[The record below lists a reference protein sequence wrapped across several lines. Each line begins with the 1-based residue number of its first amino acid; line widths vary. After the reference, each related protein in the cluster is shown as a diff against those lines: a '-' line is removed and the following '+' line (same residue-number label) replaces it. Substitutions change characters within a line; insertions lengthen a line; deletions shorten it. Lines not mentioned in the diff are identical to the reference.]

1 MVETVSGTANGG
13 QRSKVRPTWP
23 YVLLA
28 VVLAGVVGGGISMF
42 FLADSLAALGI
53 PDPGVPTTFGL
64 PFFRAVAW
72 ILMAV
77 MVGSFMASA
86 FLITPRRVDVGAA
99 DAGEPVDADGE
110 GTGRRQAR
118 PWLLDASLTV
128 DGHLAAR
135 MGQVSA
141 WLLVLVALIEVPMVL
156 SDVSGTPFLKTLD
169 PQSFGEA
176 LRQVSTSMAWFVT
189 ALVALLV
196 AVLATFARS
205 WALQPVIFLVAL
217 LTVVPLGMDGHSA
230 SGGDHDYGT
239 NSYLWHLVF
248 MVLWVGG
255 LVALL
260 AHGRRLGPGMGT
272 AVARYS
278 KVALFAIVVMSVSG
292 VINALIRV
300 EMGDLLTTRYGLIIV
315 AKAALTVV
323 LGLLGFAHRE
333 LTIPQLNRRPELFR
347 RVAFV
352 EILVMAATVGVAI
365 TMGRTPPPPPRD
377 PNLTAMQIQFGY
389 NLEQA
394 PGWGAIFTHW
404 RFDVMFGTIGLLLA
418 AGYVALVLRLRRQ
431 GKTWP
436 WRRTMWWLLGSLGL
450 TFVMSSGLGIYFPA
464 LYSMHMLGHMILSMV
479 IPVLLVLGGP
489 LTLIVEATEP
499 NEAEPGLHEWVEAFL
514 ASDLL
519 RFLTHPAYNLIQFLV
534 IFYAIYMN
542 FDFYNLA
549 ISEHAGHLLM
559 NTSFL
564 VSGYMYFWE
573 LIGKDPIP
581 NRRPTHLRL
590 FVLFLSMPVHLYFGV
605 YLMQLNTVM
614 GEPFYQSIDLPWN
627 PDLLHDQKVGGGIA
641 WAFGQFPL
649 VIVFGTLF
657 IEWLS
662 KDREE
667 AAVFDAKAK
676 EDHDMDLDDY
686 NAMLANLSGGDA
698 EAERKRRS
706 YFYGEDDEDDE

>member
-1 MVETVSGTANGG
+1 MVETVSVTAHGG
-13 QRSKVRPTWP
+13 QRSKVRATWP
-23 YVLLA
+23 YVLLT

-77 MVGSFMASA
+77 TVGSFMASA
-86 FLITPRRVDVGAA
+86 FLITPRRVDVGAV
-99 DAGEPVDADGE
+99 DAGGE
-110 GTGRRQAR
+110 DTGRRQAR
-118 PWLLDASLTV
+118 PWLLDAALTV

-135 MGQVSA
+135 MGRVSA
-141 WLLVLVALIEVPMVL
+141 WLLVLVSLIEVPMVL

-300 EMGDLLTTRYGLIIV
+300 EVGDLLTTRYGLIIV

-333 LTIPQLNRRPELFR
+333 LTIPQLHRRPELFR

-394 PGWGAIFTHW
+394 PGWGAIFTNW

-431 GKTWP
+431 GKQWP

-479 IPVLLVLGGP
+479 IPVLLVLGAP

-649 VIVFGTLF
+649 VIVFGALF

-706 YFYGEDDEDDE
+706 YFYGEDDE